1 MRLTSPL
8 KSAKTDD
15 TQISAEQTGVLRS
28 VDVQKAFGEDDP
40 AKHTL
45 QTTAMNCKAPSIS
58 LKHIDTGL
66 AAKGPTS

>member
-40 AKHTL
+40 A
-45 QTTAMNCKAPSIS
+45 
-58 LKHIDTGL
+58 
-66 AAKGPTS
+66 